1 MDAYEVLFM
10 ETKEKYNWLRENER
24 RKIISFMKEKGM
36 KVSYQGGKGHFDY
49 TNSGQLEKSYDLT
62 NWKWVEMK
70 KENKKIFISL
80 QAFDKDKGSKNY
92 HVLMDRIGVCVYD
105 VEEKNPNY
113 FNLMRMTSLELPLSE
128 SDLNELWKI
137 VVSLSNENI

>member
-1 MDAYEVLFM
+1 M

-62 NWKWVEMK
+62 N
-70 KENKKIFISL
+70 S
-80 QAFDKDKGSKNY
+80 KDFSSFREANP
-92 HVLMDRIGVCVYD
+92 VAVTEIARLVVVIRRVCVPPQ
-105 VEEKNPNY
+105 VGH
-113 FNLMRMTSLELPLSE
+113 LG
-128 SDLNELWKI
+128 
-137 VVSLSNENI
+137 